1 MIGLDFSQP
10 VQAALA
16 LSILA
21 GMFVLF
27 VRETYP
33 VEVTA
38 MGGAA
43 VMVVLGL
50 LPIKD
55 GVAVLSNSA
64 PWTIA
69 LMFLVMGGL
78 VRTGA
83 VEMIISVAERHAAS
97 RPKATIVGLFA
108 FVAVASAFMNNTPLV
123 AVMIPVVIQLA
134 VRMKTAPS
142 KLLIPLSYMTVMGGM
157 ITLIG
162 TSTNLL
168 VDGVAREQG
177 LAPFSLFEI
186 APLGILVTLAGGAY
200 LALFGDRLLPSRQSM
215 GALLTD
221 RSRMKYFTEVAV
233 PEGSSLIGRAP
244 LDVDLFRRDGVRV
257 VDVLRGDASLRRD
270 LAPVLL
276 AEGDRVVLRTQMTE
290 LLGLKAHKDVVLVD
304 KLSSVATETV
314 EVLISPGCRM
324 IGRSLGELR
333 LRRRYG
339 VYVLAAH
346 RRNQNIGRQ
355 LDELVVRVGDTL
367 LLEGAIG
374 DIQRLAADMDL
385 IDITHPTIKAFRRNK
400 SPIAIAALIFIVVL
414 AAFDAAPIMAL
425 ALLAVVVIL
434 LTRCID
440 SDEAFSFVDGRLLA
454 MIFAMLA
461 VGEGLDQSGAVGLIV
476 GAVRPWMEGMSPFL
490 MILCVYFLGVVLT
503 EFLSNNAVAVVY
515 TPIAMELG
523 TSLGL
528 DPRPFAVA
536 VMFSATL
543 AFATP
548 VGYQTNMMVYG
559 PGGYRFSDYMKIGI
573 PLNFIT
579 GILASVMIPLIWPL

>member
-1 MIGLDFSQP
+1 MIGLDLSQP
-10 VQAALA
+10 VQATIA

-27 VRETYP
+27 IRETYP

-38 MGGAA
+38 IGGAA
-43 VMVVLGL
+43 LMIVLGI
-50 LPIKD
+50 LPVKAGID
-55 GVAVLSNSA
+55 VLSNSA
-64 PWTIA
+64 PWTIV

-83 VEMIISVAERHAAS
+83 VEMIIGLAERHIGD
-97 RPKATIVGLFA
+97 RPRLTIAVLFG
-108 FVAVASAFMNNTPLV
+108 FIAVASAFMNNTPLV
-123 AVMIPVVIQLA
+123 AVMIPEVIQIA
-134 VRMKTAPS
+134 IRIKAAPS
-142 KLLIPLSYMTVMGGM
+142 KLLIPLSYMTVLGGM
-157 ITLIG
+157 ISLIG

-168 VDGVAREQG
+168 VDGVARKEG
-177 LAPFSLFEI
+177 LEPFGLFEI
-186 APLGILVTLAGGAY
+186 APLGIAVTLAGGLY
-200 LALFGDRLLPSRQSM
+200 LALFADKLLPSRQSM
-215 GALLTD
+215 GALLSD
-221 RSRMKYFTEVAV
+221 RSKMKFFTEVAV
-233 PEGSSLIGRAP
+233 PEGSALIGQDP
-244 LDVDLFRRDGVRV
+244 MQVDIFKRDKVRV
-257 VDVLRGDASLRRD
+257 IDVLRGDASLRRD
-270 LAPVLL
+270 LAGVQL
-276 AEGDRVVLRTQMTE
+276 EQGDRVVLRTEMTE
-290 LLGLKAHKDVVLVD
+290 LMGLKARKDVVLVD
-304 KLSSVATETV
+304 KLSSVATQTV

-324 IGRSLGELR
+324 EGRSLGELR

-367 LLEGAIG
+367 LLEGAIE

-385 IDITHPTIKAFRRNK
+385 VDITHPTTKAYLRHK
-400 SPIAIAALIFIVVL
+400 SPIAIAALASIVVL
-414 AAFDAAPIMAL
+414 SALELAPIMAL
-425 ALLAVVVIL
+425 GLVAVAIIL

-461 VGEGLDQSGAVGLIV
+461 VGEGLDQSGAVSMIV
-476 GAVRPWMEGMSPFL
+476 GAVRPWMVGLSPFFL
-490 MILCVYFLGVVLT
+490 ILCVYFLGMVMT
-503 EFLSNNAVAVVY
+503 EFLSNNAVAVIY
-515 TPIAMELG
+515 TPVAMQLG
-523 TSLGL
+523 LSLGM

-559 PGGYRFSDYMKIGI
+559 PGGYRFSDYMRIGI
-573 PLNFIT
+573 PLNIIT
-579 GILASVMIPLIWPL
+579 GLVASALIPLLWPL